1 MSIATVVTRGFSVGS
16 IALVVTAGYGFV
28 SPISKTIA
36 VVGTVTKQIRSDA
49 NVSRKIS
56 V

>member
-1 MSIATVVTRGFSVGS
+1 MSTATVVTRGFSIGS
-16 IALVVTAGYGFV
+16 IALVVTGGYGFV
-28 SPISKTIA
+28 SPISKTIT
-36 VVGTVTKQIRSDA
+36 VIGTVTKQIRSDG